1 MMSLSSPN
9 PLAPGHLQDPASCA
23 AHEKMNTMMS
33 PKAEDVRQGISVICE
48 ILKCPICLEL
58 MSTPVSTKC
67 DHQFCKF
74 CIMKL
79 LESSRRKEAKC
90 PVCKTKITKR
100 SLQESPGFQKLAE
113 GLQNM
118 VQAYEHDTCTNYF
131 TGMSQVRRHMSVT
144 ETVQKKNGHDVS
156 SDDVWASDRADDEDH
171 EFSMSCSSTI
181 AAKDGFATL
190 MGLEDSCPVISDEG
204 FDSSLGDIPP
214 ATEKHTGDSKA
225 TSTTEKQK
233 PALEAE
239 IPEVGERAPSRP
251 QKLGKKITTHPQDPP
266 CCPEKVRNQPVRRS
280 TRNNKRES
288 LTEMIDQNQKKSLEK
303 VSEWLMNNSSTE
315 VNSEKEK
322 NTEGSY
328 DSVSLAGSCSPSSPI
343 EDNLINKDQS
353 PKREERGKCL
363 EELVFGAV
371 YKRDRRGNRSFSPQ
385 NIAITDPP
393 PPCPAEELQILKKI
407 AKRRMRNKLTP
418 ADFVKRPRSEENE
431 ESVMD
436 DQPEMT
442 EPQEDSPN
450 EHPKDTEEDKLID
463 LTGELNSNSSDKPGE
478 ELDELPEGDN
488 KENEDVEDSPVFD
501 VPLREP
507 GRKSNKKMHGRWQDV
522 DGDLQGKVKSENN
535 EQKKPAKKKGENI
548 KVEKSKATKSLVLV
562 GVGEGG
568 SDSKMPKS
576 RPSGQ
581 TEVQIESYPS
591 SEDPGSPIMRRTR
604 RSRRLQ
610 LFTEE
615 VQGSNKIGTATSTKV
630 VVQQSK
636 EAKADTDR
644 DNVACLQNQNTEKAV
659 RKNGCVLDEEMG
671 GIESLDS
678 SEKRLCEMIESQKVN
693 QVEESIVEVP
703 STGSPCHADVACSVT
718 MVPSSISTP
727 EASVSCAVPES
738 VNQSNPVIKPLDD
751 LRSNVPQETS
761 ASQAKCIDLDEDV
774 RNDSELD
781 TEQLLKSFKATK
793 RKSFH
798 LGSPNIKRS
807 SFWSNKEIKTL
818 TKTQENKHVGTD
830 MEAGNGQG
838 FSRTTECPT
847 VQQESEKGTIFENS
861 CCSDLSPPSSS
872 LSNISQEKAQRNRK
886 RLRKSILTRPPQDL
900 VDSSNPDTSGKTQKQ
915 ILSRLSGNSSKS
927 ALSPNKVTKSQMESP
942 HQAVG
947 SGLLFPA
954 FGASKEDL
962 PDPTPVASK
971 QLRVPKSQQPY
982 KVEGSMSKSPTE
994 LESSHSVGSETAVEL
1009 NKTCP
1014 ENMTGNMA
1022 NTESSLTPDGLL
1034 PIIQSVVIQEAQ
1046 RTKRCGVV
1054 SLHSPIKS
1062 TLKRRKAQ
1070 RLESSSESNCSGEE
1084 EELPSLAQIFRPS
1097 ACPPTAE
1104 EEEESV
1110 TLLKDHAR
1118 EQGSYREAGDAA
1130 EDGQRASSPPMCPS
1144 PEWVT
1149 TSQASVDLFGTPEEA
1164 EGMAGDTGLTQESSQ
1179 FSSECIATQQKV
1191 AMQEELRRL
1200 ERMMALVSE
1209 ALQEKEEEEPT
1220 GAKVYPGAPYPPA
1233 LLQPD
1238 RSTVSSGL
1246 DLQVTLPCGQGTRK
1260 RSASREGAQNIGGN
1274 AASPPPGLGDCEG
1287 LGPTPTTPCR
1297 TKHEGPGGTGAGRL
1311 GRQSGRSLRSS
1322 MRARPNQ
1329 VSPVVRVHS
1338 RTNAPS
1344 AGLEV
1349 QDTPVVIQPAN
1360 THPSTHTPLRE
1371 PAGVKFVLVASG
1383 LGAPEQSMVK
1393 KFAKRMGGSVCSEV
1407 TSETTHVIMN
1417 TDGDLV
1423 CERTLKYFLG
1433 IAGRKWVVSFQ
1444 WISECFKQGRV
1455 LNETPFEVRGDVVN
1469 GHDHQGPMR
1478 ARTTGD
1484 TSLLMKD
1491 YEICFQGTFTDMTTG
1506 QMEWMVELCGAT
1518 VVQEPLLFTGELKTR
1533 QLIVVQ
1539 PGSDQSPINY
1549 QALQRIATVITRG
1562 WVFDSVATY
1571 TLQSLDNYRT

>member
-1 MMSLSSPN
+1 
-9 PLAPGHLQDPASCA
+9 
-23 AHEKMNTMMS
+23 MNTMKS
-33 PKAEDVRQGISVICE
+33 PKAEDVRRGISVIWE
-48 ILKCPICLEL
+48 ILQCPICLEL

-79 LESSRRKEAKC
+79 LDSSRRKEANC

-131 TGMSQVRRHMSVT
+131 TGMSQMRRHMSVT
-144 ETVQKKNGHDVS
+144 ETVQKKNIHDVS
-156 SDDVWASDRADDEDH
+156 SDDVWATDRADGEDH
-171 EFSMSCSSTI
+171 EFPMSCSSTI
-181 AAKDGFATL
+181 AAKDGFAKL

-204 FDSSLGDIPP
+204 FDSGLGDIPP
-214 ATEKHTGDSKA
+214 ATEKDTDDSKA
-225 TSTTEKQK
+225 TSTTEKRK
-233 PALEAE
+233 AALEAE
-239 IPEVGERAPSRP
+239 IPKVVERAPSRP

-266 CCPEKVRNQPVRRS
+266 CRPEKVGNQPVRRS
-280 TRNNKRES
+280 SRNNKRES

-322 NTEGSY
+322 NTEGSD
-328 DSVSLAGSCSPSSPI
+328 DSVSLAGSCSASSPL
-343 EDNLINKDQS
+343 EDNLRNKDES

-385 NIAITDPP
+385 NRAITEPP
-393 PPCPAEELQILKKI
+393 PPCPAEELPILKKI
-407 AKRRMRNKLTP
+407 AKRRMRNKLIP

-431 ESVMD
+431 DSVMD
-436 DQPEMT
+436 DRPEMT
-442 EPQEDSPN
+442 EPQDDSPN
-450 EHPKDTEEDKLID
+450 EHPKDTEENKLID
-463 LTGELNSNSSDKPGE
+463 LTGELNSNSSDKQGE
-478 ELDELPEGDN
+478 ELDELPDGDN
-488 KENEDVEDSPVFD
+488 KDNEDVEDSPVFD

-507 GRKSNKKMHGRWQDV
+507 GRKSNKKMHGRWQGV

-548 KVEKSKATKSLVLV
+548 KVEKSKAAKSLVLV

-568 SDSKMPKS
+568 SDPKIPKS

-615 VQGSNKIGTATSTKV
+615 VQGSNKKIGTATSTKV
-630 VVQQSK
+630 VVLDSDCNKMQQSE
-636 EAKADTDR
+636 EAKANTDR
-644 DNVACLQNQNTEKAV
+644 DNVTCLQNQNTEKSV

-671 GIESLDS
+671 GIENLDS
-678 SEKRLCEMIESQKVN
+678 SEKRSCEMIEAQKVN
-693 QVEESIVEVP
+693 PIEESIVEVP
-703 STGSPCHADVACSVT
+703 LTGIPCHADIACSVT

-738 VNQSNPVIKPLDD
+738 VNQSNPVIKPFDD

-761 ASQAKCIDLDEDV
+761 ASQAKCIDLEEDD

-781 TEQLLKSFKATK
+781 TEQLVKSFKATK

-807 SFWSNKEIKTL
+807 SFWSNKENTTL

-847 VQQESEKGTIFENS
+847 VQQESEKRTIFEHS

-872 LSNISQEKAQRNRK
+872 PNNISQEKAQRNCK

-900 VDSSNPDTSGKTQKQ
+900 VESSNPDTNGKTQKQ

-954 FGASKEDL
+954 FSATKEDL

-971 QLRVPKSQQPY
+971 QLRVPKGQQPY
-982 KVEGSMSKSPTE
+982 KVEGSMMKSPTE
-994 LESSHSVGSETAVEL
+994 LESSHSVGSETAVEP
-1009 NKTCP
+1009 NKTWP

-1022 NTESSLTPDGLL
+1022 NTESSLTPDDL
-1034 PIIQSVVIQEAQ
+1034 PIIQSVVIQEAE
-1046 RTKRCGVV
+1046 RTKGSGVV
-1054 SLHSPIKS
+1054 SLHSPIKC
-1062 TLKRRKAQ
+1062 TLKRRMAQ
-1070 RLESSSESNCSGEE
+1070 RLESSSESDCSGEE
-1084 EELPSLAQIFRPS
+1084 EELPSLAQIFRSS
-1097 ACPPTAE
+1097 ACPPTAEEE

-1118 EQGSYREAGDAA
+1118 DQGSYGEAGDGTCAAA
-1130 EDGQRASSPPMCPS
+1130 EDGQRESSPLMCPS

-1149 TSQASVDLFGTPEEA
+1149 TSQVSVDLFGTPEEA

-1209 ALQEKEEEEPT
+1209 ALQEKEEEPT
-1220 GAKVYPGAPYPPA
+1220 EAKVNPGAPYPPA

-1238 RSTVSSGL
+1238 RSTVSAGL
-1246 DLQVTLPCGQGTRK
+1246 DLQTTLPCGQGTRK
-1260 RSASREGAQNIGGN
+1260 RSASRESAQNIGGN

-1297 TKHEGPGGTGAGRL
+1297 TQHEGPGGTGAGRL

-1329 VSPVVRVHS
+1329 VSSVVRVRS
-1338 RTNAPS
+1338 GTNAPS

-1349 QDTPVVIQPAN
+1349 QDTPGVIQPAN

-1371 PAGVKFVLVASG
+1371 PAGVKLVLVASG
-1383 LGAPEQSMVK
+1383 LSAPEQSMVK
-1393 KFAKRMGGSVCSEV
+1393 KFAKRMGGSVCSQV

-1444 WISECFKQGRV
+1444 WISECFKQGTV
-1455 LNETPFEVRGDVVN
+1455 LNETSFEVRGDVVN

-1491 YEICFQGTFTDMTTG
+1491 YEICFQGPFTDMTTG

-1562 WVFDSVATY
+1562 WLFDTVATY

>member
-1 MMSLSSPN
+1 
-9 PLAPGHLQDPASCA
+9 
-23 AHEKMNTMMS
+23 MNTMKT
-33 PKAEDVRQGISVICE
+33 PKAEDVRRGISVIWE
-48 ILKCPICLEL
+48 ILQCPICLEL

-74 CIMKL
+74 CIIKL
-79 LESSRRKEAKC
+79 LDSSRRKEANC
-90 PVCKTKITKR
+90 PVCKIKITKR

-131 TGMSQVRRHMSVT
+131 TGMSQMRRHSVT

-156 SDDVWASDRADDEDH
+156 SDDVWATDRADDEDH
-171 EFSMSCSSTI
+171 EFPMSCSSTI
-181 AAKDGFATL
+181 AAKDGFAKL

-204 FDSSLGDIPP
+204 FDSGLGDIPP
-214 ATEKHTGDSKA
+214 AIEKDTDDSKA

-239 IPEVGERAPSRP
+239 IPVVVERAPSRP

-266 CCPEKVRNQPVRRS
+266 CLPEKVIDQPVRRS
-280 TRNNKRES
+280 SRNNKRKS

-315 VNSEKEK
+315 ENSEKEK
-322 NTEGSY
+322 ITEGSY
-328 DSVSLAGSCSPSSPI
+328 DSVSLAGSCSPASPL
-343 EDNLINKDQS
+343 EDNLRNKDES

-385 NIAITDPP
+385 NRAITDPP
-393 PPCPAEELQILKKI
+393 PPCPAEELPILKKI
-407 AKRRMRNKLTP
+407 AKRRMSNKLTP

-431 ESVMD
+431 DSVMD
-436 DQPEMT
+436 DRPEMT

-450 EHPKDTEEDKLID
+450 EHPRDTEEDKLID
-463 LTGELNSNSSDKPGE
+463 LTGELNSNSSDKQGE

-501 VPLREP
+501 VPLRES
-507 GRKSNKKMHGRWQDV
+507 GRKPNKKMHGRWQDV

-548 KVEKSKATKSLVLV
+548 KVEKSKAAKSLVLV

-568 SDSKMPKS
+568 IDPKIPKS

-615 VQGSNKIGTATSTKV
+615 VQGSNKKISTATSTKV
-630 VVQQSK
+630 DVLDSDCNKMQQSE

-671 GIESLDS
+671 GIENLDS
-678 SEKRLCEMIESQKVN
+678 SEKRLCKMIESQKVN
-693 QVEESIVEVP
+693 PVEESIVEVP

-738 VNQSNPVIKPLDD
+738 VNQSNPVIKPLD
-751 LRSNVPQETS
+751 VPQETS
-761 ASQAKCIDLDEDV
+761 ASQAKCIDLEEDD

-807 SFWSNKEIKTL
+807 SFWSNKENTTL

-847 VQQESEKGTIFENS
+847 VQQESEKRTVFENS
-861 CCSDLSPPSSS
+861 CSSHLSPPSSS
-872 LSNISQEKAQRNRK
+872 LNNISQEKAQRNRK

-900 VDSSNPDTSGKTQKQ
+900 VESSNPDTSGKTQKQ
-915 ILSRLSGNSSKS
+915 ILARLSGNSSKS

-942 HQAVG
+942 LQAVG

-954 FGASKEDL
+954 FGASKENL

-982 KVEGSMSKSPTE
+982 KVEGSMRKSPTV
-994 LESSHSVGSETAVEL
+994 LESSHSVGSDTAVEP
-1009 NKTCP
+1009 NKTWP

-1022 NTESSLTPDGLL
+1022 NTESSLTPDDLL
-1034 PIIQSVVIQEAQ
+1034 PIIQSVVIQVAE
-1046 RTKRCGVV
+1046 RTKGSGVV

-1070 RLESSSESNCSGEE
+1070 RLESSSESDCSGEE

-1118 EQGSYREAGDAA
+1118 EQGSYREAGDGTCAAA

-1149 TSQASVDLFGTPEEA
+1149 TSQASVDLFGTPEEG

-1220 GAKVYPGAPYPPA
+1220 GAKVNPGASYPPA

-1246 DLQVTLPCGQGTRK
+1246 DLQATLPCGQGTRK
-1260 RSASREGAQNIGGN
+1260 RSASREGPQNIGGN
-1274 AASPPPGLGDCEG
+1274 AASPSPGLGDCEG

-1311 GRQSGRSLRSS
+1311 GRQSGRVLRSS

-1329 VSPVVRVHS
+1329 GSSVVRVHS
-1338 RTNAPS
+1338 GTNAPS

-1349 QDTPVVIQPAN
+1349 QDTPGAIQPAN

-1371 PAGVKFVLVASG
+1371 PAGVKLVLVASG
-1383 LGAPEQSMVK
+1383 LSAPEQSMVN
-1393 KFAKRMGGSVCSEV
+1393 KFAKRMGGSVCSQV

-1444 WISECFKQGRV
+1444 WISECFKQGTV
-1455 LNETPFEVRGDVVN
+1455 LNETSFEVRGDVVN

-1491 YEICFQGTFTDMTTG
+1491 YEICFQGPFTDMTTG

-1549 QALQRIATVITRG
+1549 KALQRIATVITRG
-1562 WVFDSVATY
+1562 WLFDTVATY
-1571 TLQSLDNYRT
+1571 TLQSLGNYRT

>member
-1 MMSLSSPN
+1 MFPSSWTLN
-9 PLAPGHLQDPASCA
+9 SKQDGPSSTLMLLRSRTVIPRYFKRIPASENWIICA
-23 AHEKMNTMMS
+23 AHEKMNTMKS
-33 PKAEDVRQGISVICE
+33 PKAEDVRQGISVIWE
-48 ILKCPICLEL
+48 ILQCPICLEL

-67 DHQFCKF
+67 GHQFCKF

-79 LESSRRKEAKC
+79 LDSSRRKEANC

-131 TGMSQVRRHMSVT
+131 TGMSQMRRHMSVT

-156 SDDVWASDRADDEDH
+156 SDDVWATDRADGEDH
-171 EFSMSCSSTI
+171 EFPMSCSSTI
-181 AAKDGFATL
+181 AAKDGFAKL

-204 FDSSLGDIPP
+204 FDSGLGDIPP
-214 ATEKHTGDSKA
+214 ATEKDTDDYN
-225 TSTTEKQK
+225 
-233 PALEAE
+233 L
-239 IPEVGERAPSRP
+239 
-251 QKLGKKITTHPQDPP
+251 
-266 CCPEKVRNQPVRRS
+266 
-280 TRNNKRES
+280 RNNKRES

-322 NTEGSY
+322 NTEGSD
-328 DSVSLAGSCSPSSPI
+328 DSVSLAGSCSASSPL
-343 EDNLINKDQS
+343 EDNLRNKDES

-371 YKRDRRGNRSFSPQ
+371 YKRDRRGIRSFSPQ
-385 NIAITDPP
+385 NRAITEPP
-393 PPCPAEELQILKKI
+393 PPCPAEELPILKKI
-407 AKRRMRNKLTP
+407 AKRRMRNKLIP
-418 ADFVKRPRSEENE
+418 ADFVKRPRSEESE
-431 ESVMD
+431 DSVMD
-436 DQPEMT
+436 DRPEMT
-442 EPQEDSPN
+442 EPQDDSPN
-450 EHPKDTEEDKLID
+450 EHPKDTEENKLID
-463 LTGELNSNSSDKPGE
+463 LTGELNSNSSDKQGE

-507 GRKSNKKMHGRWQDV
+507 GRKSNKKMHGRWQGV

-548 KVEKSKATKSLVLV
+548 KVEKNKAAKSLVLV

-568 SDSKMPKS
+568 SDPKIPKS

-591 SEDPGSPIMRRTR
+591 SEDPGSPIMRRPGGVGGFSSSQRKYKGVTR
-604 RSRRLQ
+604 RSALQHPQRLSFLIQTATRCSNQRRLA
-610 LFTEE
+610 
-615 VQGSNKIGTATSTKV
+615 N
-630 VVQQSK
+630 
-636 EAKADTDR
+636 TDR
-644 DNVACLQNQNTEKAV
+644 DNVTCLQNQNTEKSV

-671 GIESLDS
+671 GIENLDS
-678 SEKRLCEMIESQKVN
+678 SEKRSGEMIEAQKVN
-693 QVEESIVEVP
+693 PIEESIVEIP
-703 STGSPCHADVACSVT
+703 RTGSPCHADIACSVT

-738 VNQSNPVIKPLDD
+738 VNQSNPVIKPFDD

-761 ASQAKCIDLDEDV
+761 ASQAKCIDLEEDD

-781 TEQLLKSFKATK
+781 TEQLVKSFKSTK

-807 SFWSNKEIKTL
+807 TFWSNKENTTL

-847 VQQESEKGTIFENS
+847 VQQESEKRTIFENS

-872 LSNISQEKAQRNRK
+872 PNNISQFLCTFSCK

-900 VDSSNPDTSGKTQKQ
+900 VKSSNPDTNGKTQKQ

-954 FGASKEDL
+954 FSASKEDL
-962 PDPTPVASK
+962 PHPTPVASK
-971 QLRVPKSQQPY
+971 QLRVPKGQQPY
-982 KVEGSMSKSPTE
+982 KVEGSMRKSPTE
-994 LESSHSVGSETAVEL
+994 LESSHGVGSETAVEP
-1009 NKTCP
+1009 NKTWP

-1022 NTESSLTPDGLL
+1022 NTESSLTPDDL
-1034 PIIQSVVIQEAQ
+1034 PIFQSVVIQEAE
-1046 RTKRCGVV
+1046 RTKGSGVV
-1054 SLHSPIKS
+1054 SLHSPIKC
-1062 TLKRRKAQ
+1062 TLKRRMAQ
-1070 RLESSSESNCSGEE
+1070 RLESSSESDCSGEE
-1084 EELPSLAQIFRPS
+1084 EELPSLAQIFRSS
-1097 ACPPTAE
+1097 ACPPTAEE

-1118 EQGSYREAGDAA
+1118 DQGSYREAGDGTCAAA
-1130 EDGQRASSPPMCPS
+1130 EDGQRESSPLMCPS

-1149 TSQASVDLFGTPEEA
+1149 TSQVSVDLFGTPEEA

-1191 AMQEELRRL
+1191 AMQEELPRL

-1209 ALQEKEEEEPT
+1209 ALQEKEQEQEPT
-1220 GAKVYPGAPYPPA
+1220 EAKVNPGAPYPPA

-1238 RSTVSSGL
+1238 RSTVSAGL
-1246 DLQVTLPCGQGTRK
+1246 DLQTTLPCGQGTRK
-1260 RSASREGAQNIGGN
+1260 RSASRESAQNIGGN

-1287 LGPTPTTPCR
+1287 LGPTPTAP
-1297 TKHEGPGGTGAGRL
+1297 
-1311 GRQSGRSLRSS
+1311 QSGRSLRSS

-1329 VSPVVRVHS
+1329 VSSVVRVNS
-1338 RTNAPS
+1338 GTKAPS

-1349 QDTPVVIQPAN
+1349 QDTPGFIQPAN
-1360 THPSTHTPLRE
+1360 TPPSTHTPLRE
-1371 PAGVKFVLVASG
+1371 PAGVKLVLVASG
-1383 LGAPEQSMVK
+1383 LSASEQSMVK
-1393 KFAKRMGGSVCSEV
+1393 KFAKRMGGSVCSQV

-1423 CERTLKYFLG
+1423 CERALKYFLG

-1444 WISECFKQGRV
+1444 WISECFKQGTV
-1455 LNETPFEVRGDVVN
+1455 LNETSFEVRGDVVN

-1491 YEICFQGTFTDMTTG
+1491 YEICFQGPFTDMTTAQFQG
-1506 QMEWMVELCGAT
+1506 LQWMRYQTST
-1518 VVQEPLLFTGELKTR
+1518 V
-1533 QLIVVQ
+1533 QL
-1539 PGSDQSPINY
+1539 GMDWLSSEKQSV
-1549 QALQRIATVITRG
+1549 LTC
-1562 WVFDSVATY
+1562 S
-1571 TLQSLDNYRT
+1571 

>member
-1 MMSLSSPN
+1 
-9 PLAPGHLQDPASCA
+9 
-23 AHEKMNTMMS
+23 MNTVMS

-48 ILKCPICLEL
+48 ILQCPICLEL

-79 LESSRRKEAKC
+79 LDNSRRKEANC

-214 ATEKHTGDSKA
+214 ATEKHTDDSKA

-239 IPEVGERAPSRP
+239 IPEV
-251 QKLGKKITTHPQDPP
+251 
-266 CCPEKVRNQPVRRS
+266 RNQPVRRS
-280 TRNNKRES
+280 MRNNKRES
-288 LTEMIDQNQKKSLEK
+288 LPEMIDQNQKKSLEK

-328 DSVSLAGSCSPSSPI
+328 DSVSLAGSCSPSSPL
-343 EDNLINKDQS
+343 EDNLRNKDQS

-393 PPCPAEELQILKKI
+393 PPC
-407 AKRRMRNKLTP
+407 
-418 ADFVKRPRSEENE
+418 
-431 ESVMD
+431 VMD

-450 EHPKDTEEDKLID
+450 EHPKDTEEDK
-463 LTGELNSNSSDKPGE
+463 
-478 ELDELPEGDN
+478 
-488 KENEDVEDSPVFD
+488 
-501 VPLREP
+501 
-507 GRKSNKKMHGRWQDV
+507 KSNKKMHGRWQDV

-591 SEDPGSPIMRRTR
+591 SEDPGSPITRRTR

-615 VQGSNKIGTATSTKV
+615 M
-630 VVQQSK
+630 QQSK

-644 DNVACLQNQNTEKAV
+644 DNVA
-659 RKNGCVLDEEMG
+659 KNGCVLDEEMG

-727 EASVSCAVPES
+727 EA
-738 VNQSNPVIKPLDD
+738 
-751 LRSNVPQETS
+751 T
-761 ASQAKCIDLDEDV
+761 SQAKCIDLDEDV

-807 SFWSNKEIKTL
+807 SFWSNKEITTL

-847 VQQESEKGTIFENS
+847 
-861 CCSDLSPPSSS
+861 
-872 LSNISQEKAQRNRK
+872 AQGNRK

-915 ILSRLSGNSSKS
+915 ILARLSGNSSKS

-971 QLRVPKSQQPY
+971 QLRVPKSQQLY
-982 KVEGSMSKSPTE
+982 KVEGSMRKSPTE
-994 LESSHSVGSETAVEL
+994 LE
-1009 NKTCP
+1009 K
-1014 ENMTGNMA
+1014 NMTGNMA

-1046 RTKRCGVV
+1046 RTKRCG
-1054 SLHSPIKS
+1054 S

-1097 ACPPTAE
+1097 T
-1104 EEEESV
+1104 S
-1110 TLLKDHAR
+1110 
-1118 EQGSYREAGDAA
+1118 

-1209 ALQEKEEEEPT
+1209 ALQEKEEEPT

-1238 RSTVSSGL
+1238 RSTVSLGL
-1246 DLQVTLPCGQGTRK
+1246 DLQATLPCGQGTRK

-1297 TKHEGPGGTGAGRL
+1297 TKHEGPGGTGGK
-1311 GRQSGRSLRSS
+1311 
-1322 MRARPNQ
+1322 
-1329 VSPVVRVHS
+1329 
-1338 RTNAPS
+1338 
-1344 AGLEV
+1344 
-1349 QDTPVVIQPAN
+1349 
-1360 THPSTHTPLRE
+1360 STDP
-1371 PAGVKFVLVASG
+1371 
-1383 LGAPEQSMVK
+1383 
-1393 KFAKRMGGSVCSEV
+1393 
-1407 TSETTHVIMN
+1407 
-1417 TDGDLV
+1417 
-1423 CERTLKYFLG
+1423 
-1433 IAGRKWVVSFQ
+1433 
-1444 WISECFKQGRV
+1444 
-1455 LNETPFEVRGDVVN
+1455 
-1469 GHDHQGPMR
+1469 
-1478 ARTTGD
+1478 
-1484 TSLLMKD
+1484 
-1491 YEICFQGTFTDMTTG
+1491 
-1506 QMEWMVELCGAT
+1506 
-1518 VVQEPLLFTGELKTR
+1518 
-1533 QLIVVQ
+1533 
-1539 PGSDQSPINY
+1539 
-1549 QALQRIATVITRG
+1549 
-1562 WVFDSVATY
+1562 VAT
-1571 TLQSLDNYRT
+1571 TMALN